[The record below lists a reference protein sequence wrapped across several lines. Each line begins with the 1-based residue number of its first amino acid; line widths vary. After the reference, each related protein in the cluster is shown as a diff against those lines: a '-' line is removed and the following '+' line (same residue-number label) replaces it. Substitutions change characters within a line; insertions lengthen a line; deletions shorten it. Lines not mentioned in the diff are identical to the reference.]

1 MELSVT
7 DSGRG
12 IPEEQL
18 EKIFLRYYQ
27 IDGHVEG
34 KYNWGTGIGLYYARK
49 LARLHHGDLKAE
61 GKYNVS
67 EVSDMTGFNSL
78 AHFSKV
84 FKKKFGV
91 TPRDYKG

>member
-34 KYNWGTGIGLYYARK
+34 KYNWGTGIGL
-49 LARLHHGDLKAE
+49 
-61 GKYNVS
+61 
-67 EVSDMTGFNSL
+67 